1 MEHEHMGR
9 VVALPQ
15 VGGLQQ
21 KVEVRDDCPYR
32 KLDLSKRVM

>member
-21 KVEVRDDCPYR
+21 KVEVRDG
-32 KLDLSKRVM
+32 